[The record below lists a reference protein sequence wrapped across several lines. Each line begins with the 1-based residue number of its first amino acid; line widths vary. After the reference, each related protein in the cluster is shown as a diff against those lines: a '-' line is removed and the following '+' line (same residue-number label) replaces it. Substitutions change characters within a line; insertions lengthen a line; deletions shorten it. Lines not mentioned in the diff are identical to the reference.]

1 MTWAAN
7 HKTIRIED
15 IAYCLLGIFNVNM
28 PMMYGKGTKAFE
40 KVQEAI
46 IKGTIYMSIFAW
58 KAKDTSQDY
67 SGILVQSPAEFAHYC
82 RLCRA
87 PTMRYG
93 YETSMTNKGL
103 RLETFL
109 GKGNIL
115 NLSFLLPNDVNIPQA
130 AQCLRFNPLLPNP
143 QISGT
148 SMVNH
153 LSQVIVNI
161 SPDFWTSRSP
171 VLEEVLRV

>member
-7 HKTIRIED
+7 HSTIRIED
-15 IAYCLLGIFNVNM
+15 ITYCLLGIFDVNM
-28 PMMYGKGTKAFE
+28 PMMYGKGTKAFGE
-40 KVQEAI
+40 VQEAI
-46 IKGTIYMSIFAW
+46 INGTIYMSIFAW

-67 SGILVQSPAEFAHYC
+67 SGILVQSPAEFAHYR
-82 RLCRA
+82 RLGWA
-87 PTMRYG
+87 PSMRYN
-93 YETSMTNKGL
+93 YETSMMNKGL

-130 AQCLRFNPLLPNP
+130 AKGLRFNPLLPNP
-143 QISGT
+143 RISGT
-148 SMVNH
+148 SMANH

-161 SPDFWTSRSP
+161 SPGFWTSRPP
-171 VLEEVLRV
+171 VLKEVL